1 MSGGIS
7 DLGVLLRSMQAVLNE
22 GCYVYCQ
29 VDDLGTV
36 PLEQIIALIREP
48 EGITLILTEANAFEL
63 GLPIRFRAAWIT
75 LQVHSDL
82 AAVGLTAAFSTALG
96 DAGISCNV
104 IAGALHDHIF
114 VPIDQGQRA
123 LRVLNELQSISG
135 RQEKS

>member
-7 DLGVLLRSMQAVLNE
+7 DLGVLLRSMQAVLNP

-29 VDDLGTV
+29 VDDPSTV
-36 PLEQIIALIREP
+36 PLRQIIALIREP
-48 EGITLILTEANAFEL
+48 EGGTLILSEADALEL
-63 GLPIRFRAAWIT
+63 GLPIQFRAAWIT

-104 IAGALHDHIF
+104 IAGTLHDHIF
-114 VPIDQGQRA
+114 VPVEQGQQA
-123 LRVLNELQSISG
+123 LLVLSELQSSTG
-135 RQEKS
+135 R

>member
-29 VDDLGTV
+29 VDDPGTV
-36 PLEQIIALIREP
+36 PLRQIIALVREP
-48 EGITLILTEANAFEL
+48 EGVTLILSEADALEL
-63 GLPIRFRAAWIT
+63 GLPIQFRAAWIT

-82 AAVGLTAAFSTALG
+82 TAVGLTAAFSTALG

-104 IAGALHDHIF
+104 IAGTLHDHIF
-114 VPIDQGQRA
+114 VPFEQGQQA
-123 LRVLNELQSISG
+123 LRVLSELQQSV
-135 RQEKS
+135 RMR